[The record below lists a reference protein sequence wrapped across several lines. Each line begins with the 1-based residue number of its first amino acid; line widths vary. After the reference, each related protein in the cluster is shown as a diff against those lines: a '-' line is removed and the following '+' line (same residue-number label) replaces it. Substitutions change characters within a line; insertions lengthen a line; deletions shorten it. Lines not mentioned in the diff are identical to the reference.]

1 MKYLRIAQISQVK
14 SSSLVESNALSLF
27 NRFHLRRILKA
38 CAIDKE
44 KGHPIEHMLYM
55 MLVIMLQGSKSVYSG
70 ISRLQASKLKAPLN
84 RMLNNEQYH
93 WRNLLYRIAKVFV
106 TLCPTPPGKVSALII
121 DDTAK
126 EKTGRKVENSSWF
139 YDHCRKGHYM
149 GYQAIVAALHNGV
162 ATVPID
168 FELKIGKSRIKH
180 AKKGHYHKGTH
191 TEQRE
196 RMAKQKKTRIAESF
210 IKRALQ
216 RGFKFQYL
224 LWDSWYNNSDSLR
237 FIYERLLPKGI
248 NLIAMVKRNKQKY
261 LYNGRYLIV
270 KDLYNRAG
278 KWCKHKPSGIKYKSI
293 IVEILDKKSAV
304 KPESQSVLGKVKICF
319 FKYPDHK
326 NFQAVISTNLELS
339 ELEILEIYLR
349 RWSIE
354 VVFRDIKQ
362 YFGYD
367 QSMSSKYA
375 PQIADLTI
383 RCVFYNMFCALKH
396 DYPEKTTEQLV
407 IEFYCEMEETWLDIL
422 CGSIFHDKTRAFLK
436 HAVSQG
442 YKDISRLLND
452 YESIFNDF
460 MERQW
465 YDDKIEEIDISNIS
479 QYGYL
484 RSKKQVA

>member
-14 SSSLVESNALSLF
+14 SSSLVESNANSLF
-27 NRFHLRRILKA
+27 NRFHLRGILRA

-44 KGHPIEHMLYM
+44 KGHPVEYMLYM

-84 RMLNNEQYH
+84 RMLNNEEYN
-93 WRNLLYRIAKVFV
+93 WRNLLYRIAKVFIN
-106 TLCPTPPGKVSALII
+106 LCPTPPGKVSALII

-139 YDHCRKGHYM
+139 YDHCRKGYFM

-162 ATVPID
+162 VTVPID
-168 FELKIGKSRIKH
+168 FELKIGKSKIKH
-180 AKKGHYHKGTH
+180 AKRSHYHKGTH

-216 RGFKFQYL
+216 RGFEFQYL

-237 FIYERLLPKGI
+237 FIYDRLLPKGI
-248 NLIAMVKRNKQKY
+248 NLIAMIKRNNQKY
-261 LYNGRYLIV
+261 LYDGSYLTV
-270 KDLYNRAG
+270 KELYKKAG
-278 KWCKHKPSGIKYKSI
+278 KWHKHASSGIRYKSI

-304 KPESQSVLGKVKICF
+304 KPESQSVLGKVRMCF

-354 VVFRDIKQ
+354 VVFKDIKQ

-367 QSMSSKYA
+367 QSKSSKYA

-422 CGSIFHDKTRAFLK
+422 CGITFRDNTKALLK
-436 HAVSQG
+436 HALSQG
-442 YKDISRLLND
+442 YESINQLLND
-452 YESIFNDF
+452 YESVFNRF
-460 MERQW
+460 MELQW
-465 YDDKIEEIDISNIS
+465 YDDKIEELDISNIPE
-479 QYGYL
+479 YGYPL
-484 RSKKQVA
+484 SMKQLA